1 MAQNSGNVTVR
12 VSSDIQKKLDQIAAG
27 FDRSRNWLINEAI
40 ENYLDI
46 YEWQEKRIKD
56 RLKKAEK
63 GGKFLS
69 SDQVDKIVE
78 SFKPWML
85 SLD

>member
-1 MAQNSGNVTVR
+1 MAHNSGNITVR
-12 VSSDIQKKLDQIAAG
+12 ISSEAQKKLDDIAAG

-40 ENYLDI
+40 ENYLDV
-46 YEWQEKRIKD
+46 YEWQEKRIKE

-63 GGKFLS
+63 GGKFLN

-78 SFKPWML
+78 SFKP
-85 SLD
+85 

>member
-40 ENYLDI
+40 ENYLEI
-46 YEWQEKRIKD
+46 YEWQEKIIED

-78 SFKPWML
+78 SFKP
-85 SLD
+85 

>member
-78 SFKPWML
+78 SFKP
-85 SLD
+85 